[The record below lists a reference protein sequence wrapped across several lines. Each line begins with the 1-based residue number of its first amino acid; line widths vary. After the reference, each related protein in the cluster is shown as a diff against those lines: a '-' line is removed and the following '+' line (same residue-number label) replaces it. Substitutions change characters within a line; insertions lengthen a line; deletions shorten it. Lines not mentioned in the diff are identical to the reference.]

1 VTSSDSPDAGRWVD
15 WLVTF
20 TPSQNAESDAPHPLV
35 TRMQKWARDDPASAD
50 AWLDRMADCPL
61 KDQASATY
69 NEGLARLRIFTAG
82 C

>member
-1 VTSSDSPDAGRWVD
+1 
-15 WLVTF
+15 
-20 TPSQNAESDAPHPLV
+20 
-35 TRMQKWARDDPASAD
+35 MQKWARDDPASAD